1 MIITILLVW
10 VLLTYPMVKETLRLM
25 EIEDRPERHS
35 LSFQLILVIQ
45 CMVHVPLYYPLV
57 IMGSIGKFFKKK

>member
-10 VLLTYPMVKETLRLM
+10 VLLTYPMVRETLRFM
-25 EIEDRPERHS
+25 EIENRPERHS
-35 LSFQLILVIQ
+35 LSFQLILILQ

-57 IMGSIGKFFKKK
+57 IAGSIVKIFKKK